1 MGRRV
6 VSRGR
11 KGSEARKSEVCGG
24 TGRPGWLEYRWLRVS
39 HHGCGPGR
47 SSVPLRI
54 TVHWNV
60 GVGSL
65 IRVGGKT
72 GGYC

>member
-24 TGRPGWLEYRWLRVS
+24 TGRPGWLEY
-39 HHGCGPGR
+39 
-47 SSVPLRI
+47 
-54 TVHWNV
+54 
-60 GVGSL
+60 
-65 IRVGGKT
+65 GG
-72 GGYC
+72 